1 MKKNKLLRFVRYL
14 KNENKNTNKGVTR
27 LVIVVVA
34 LHVAYCLPPTLLQ
47 ANKCSKNDL
56 DHENGHCNRY
66 YFHYFM
72 LVTTY
77 HIVHLQQQ
85 WLFFQS

>member
-1 MKKNKLLRFVRYL
+1 LFVRIL
-14 KNENKNTNKGVTR
+14 KNENKNKSKDVTR

-47 ANKCSKNDL
+47 AKIGNENDL

-72 LVTTY
+72 SVTTY
-77 HIVHLQQQ
+77 HPIHLQQQ